1 MVNISIIRVNFTSEN
16 ILPDGNIF
24 GKMGE
29 HNANVLEITP
39 PAEMSANESIA
50 LYCVAFEV
58 GRDFIKNVVRSE
70 MIAKAATISVPLW
83 HQTTVGESVKFQ
95 LEAYD
100 GENNLL
106 VKSQLVEGVFL
117 PSVSGVQS
125 AGEYGCNGMAASVAA
140 NTLSRHTHENK
151 DIIDKLSED
160 NGTLTYNGKTI
171 GGSGER
177 PTATKTFSFDET
189 ILYPDSMTISE
200 CLTVISTDA
209 IEDIPVGTEI
219 KTIEFKREN
228 GEWVDIHGMFEI
240 DDVPYILN
248 MHKAYF
254 SEQYQ
259 VYFYAMVSFPNGI
272 NSIANEVG
280 NYMITAT
287 RITYYTD

>member
-1 MVNISIIRVNFTSEN
+1 MRKVNINFTAEKM
-16 ILPDGNIF
+16 LPDGDCL
-24 GKMGE
+24 GKKGE
-29 HNANVLEITP
+29 LNATELIITP
-39 PAEMSANESIA
+39 PAELAENDDVAGYIIAFQIGVHRTFRTELIEKTSPLTYKLPIETTQANMISIQLEGYDSNESLI
-50 LYCVAFEV
+50 
-58 GRDFIKNVVRSE
+58 
-70 MIAKAATISVPLW
+70 
-83 HQTTVGESVKFQ
+83 
-95 LEAYD
+95 
-100 GENNLL
+100 
-106 VKSQLVEGVFL
+106 VKSSVVDGLYFE
-117 PSVSGVQS
+117 PSVC
-125 AGEYGCNGMAASVAA
+125 GEEITGNSKKSLISDIAA

-160 NGTLTYNGKTI
+160 NGTLAYNGKSI

-177 PTATKTFSFDET
+177 PTATKTFSFDEM

-248 MHKAYF
+248 MHKVYF

-259 VYFYAMVSFPNGI
+259 TYFYAIVSFAGQSI
-272 NSIANEVG
+272 NAIANETS
-280 NYMITAT
+280 NYMITET